1 MERYSMLLGWKN
13 QYCKNDYTTKGNLKT
28 QCNPYEITNG
38 IFHRTRT
45 KKTPKN
51 S

>member
-13 QYCKNDYTTKGNLKT
+13 QYCKNKYTTKCNLKT

-38 IFHRTRT
+38 NFTEL
-45 KKTPKN
+45 
-51 S
+51 